1 MHRVFLSVGA
11 LAASALLS
19 STAIASTAA
28 ASPQGVSSTSVSLKG
43 SLAGGV
49 KAASSGDPVVFVF
62 TAKNTSSTSQPVQL
76 ELMNV
81 TGASETNQLCVD
93 AHGSTFNPDGNFC
106 EPSSFN
112 AGQTSSALI
121 YATVGTAVSF
131 SAKLCVHNATTGV
144 NAPCTTVSAKG

>member
-1 MHRVFLSVGA
+1 MHRLFLGVGA

-28 ASPQGVSSTSVSLKG
+28 TSAQAVNSASVSLHG

-49 KAASSGDPVVFVF
+49 KAAEVGDQVAFVF
-62 TAKNTSSTSQPVQL
+62 TAKNTSSKSQSDDL
-76 ELMNV
+76 ELMSV

-93 AHGSTFNPDGNFC
+93 THGFVFNPDGSFC

-121 YATVGTAVSF
+121 YATVGTALSF
-131 SAKLCVHNATTGV
+131 SATLCVVNNTTGV
-144 NAPCTTVSAKG
+144 HAPCATVSAKG